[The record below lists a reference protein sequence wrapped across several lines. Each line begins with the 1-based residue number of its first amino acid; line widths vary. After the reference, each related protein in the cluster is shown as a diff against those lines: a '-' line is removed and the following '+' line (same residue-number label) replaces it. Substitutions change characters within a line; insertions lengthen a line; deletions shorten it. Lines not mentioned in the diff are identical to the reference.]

1 MIQYLEACEKTNKE
15 EPGLGWYHSHPG
27 YGCWLSGIDV
37 DTQNF
42 NQKFQDPWLAIVVD
56 PVRTIAQG
64 KVQLGAFRTYPDDF
78 KPSEGESSWQS
89 VPLDKIKDFGV
100 RREKVSFVV
109 LTFFFFRCTRIGTI
123 SWRCRTSSR
132 SWTATCW
139 SCCGPS
145 TGSTRWPPTRSRP
158 PRAT

>member
-64 KVQLGAFRTYPDDF
+64 KVAPRNKSKEKCFNVFVSLGQVQLGAFRTYPDDY
-78 KPSEGESSWQS
+78 KPPESESSYQS
-89 VPLDKIKDFGV
+89 VPLDKVK
-100 RREKVSFVV
+100 
-109 LTFFFFRCTRIGTI
+109 
-123 SWRCRTSSR
+123 
-132 SWTATCW
+132 
-139 SCCGPS
+139 
-145 TGSTRWPPTRSRP
+145 
-158 PRAT
+158 